1 LRQLTGLDAQ
11 FLALENPRQA
21 GHVGAVAV
29 LDPSTRANGR
39 LELADVHNMI
49 AERLPLLPPFRWRLK
64 EVPLG
69 LDYPYWIDDPD
80 FDLEYH
86 VRELALAPPPTDEK
100 LAEQVARIFSRPL
113 DRARPLWEVYVIQ
126 GLAEGHVAV
135 MTKIHHAV
143 IDGISGAEIMGVL
156 LDLEPEG
163 RELPNEPPP
172 TMGFADR
179 DPGEVE
185 MLVRGLLGTPRYVG
199 RVARAVPST
208 IPNIEDVAVLAQIPG
223 AKTLGRTT
231 SRAARLVRGNEQRV
245 LERTEL
251 EPPRTNFNGRV
262 SPHRRF
268 AFGQLSLADVKAV
281 KNEHGSTVNDVVLSI
296 CASAV
301 RRWLI
306 EHDDLPSVPLIAQVP
321 VSVRTE
327 SQQGT
332 FGNRIGM
339 LSVPFY
345 TNEPDPLKRL
355 ILTHDAMLVAK
366 ERHRALPAQLL
377 QDATQFIPPAVFS
390 RASRITFSLA
400 ASRKP
405 IWNLV
410 VSNVPGPQI
419 PLYMAGARL
428 VANYPV
434 SVITDGMG
442 LNMTVMSYDG
452 HLDFG
457 IVADR
462 EQIRDVWRLIGWLD
476 DALSELTPAH
486 AATAAAPQV
495 ATPTE
500 AEQSQPGSTG

>member
-1 LRQLTGLDAQ
+1 VRQLTGLDAQ
-11 FLALENPRQA
+11 FLALETPRQA

-29 LDPSTRANGR
+29 LDPSTRPNER

-113 DRARPLWEVYVIQ
+113 DRTRPLWEVYVIQ

-156 LDLEPEG
+156 LDFDPDG
-163 RELPNEPPP
+163 RELPKEPPP
-172 TMGFADR
+172 TMGLPDR

-185 MLVRGLLGTPRYVG
+185 MLLRGLLGTPRYVE
-199 RVARAVPST
+199 RVARAMPST

-231 SRAARLVRGNEQRV
+231 SRVARLVRGNEQHV
-245 LERTEL
+245 LERSEL
-251 EPPRTNFNGRV
+251 KPPRTKFNGRV

-296 CASAV
+296 CAGAV
-301 RRWLI
+301 RRWLV
-306 EHDDLPSVPLIAQVP
+306 EHDDEPGDPLIAQVP

-327 SQQGT
+327 SQLGT

-345 TNEPDPLKRL
+345 TNVEDPVKRL
-355 ILTHDAMLVAK
+355 MLTHDAMLVAK
-366 ERHRALPAQLL
+366 ERHKALPAQLL

-442 LNMTVMSYDG
+442 LNITVMSYDG

-462 EQIRDVWRLIGWLD
+462 EQMRDVWNLIGWLD
-476 DALSELTPAH
+476 EALSELMPEQ
-486 AATAAAPQV
+486 ATTGAAPQP
-495 ATPTE
+495 AAPAEIEGSPPT
-500 AEQSQPGSTG
+500 AG